1 MSFRAVTAQRVAIA
15 SMGISA
21 MLAALKLTV
30 GWMASSTAVFA
41 DGLESVGDVVASGV
55 VLFGLT
61 MAARPPDDD
70 HPYGHGRLETLSGFT
85 LGWMLVL
92 AGAAIA
98 IGSMRLVYVQHEPP
112 KAYAIWA
119 MVASVAVKSGL
130 AAFKFQFAKRTRSD
144 GLRADAFND
153 SIDIVS
159 GLVALTAL
167 GLTIYDPQRF
177 LIADHLGGLGVG
189 VIVIFLGM
197 TVVRD
202 TSLHLMD
209 TMPEPG
215 MLDEIRA
222 VALSVPGALGVEKIF
237 ARKTGLH
244 YHVDL
249 HLEVD
254 PELTVRDSH
263 EIASAV
269 RKQLRERVEWIADV
283 LVHVEPHGM

>member
-1 MSFRAVTAQRVAIA
+1 
-15 SMGISA
+15 
-21 MLAALKLTV
+21 
-30 GWMASSTAVFA
+30 
-41 DGLESVGDVVASGV
+41 
-55 VLFGLT
+55 
-61 MAARPPDDD
+61 
-70 HPYGHGRLETLSGFT
+70 
-85 LGWMLVL
+85 
-92 AGAAIA
+92 
-98 IGSMRLVYVQHEPP
+98 VQHEPP

-119 MVASVAVKSGL
+119 MVASVAVKSAL
-130 AAFKFQFAKRTRSD
+130 AAFKFQYARRTRSE
-144 GLRADAFND
+144 GLRADALND

-159 GLVALTAL
+159 GLIALTAL
-167 GLTIYDPQRF
+167 SLTLYDPRRF

-197 TVVRD
+197 KVVRD
-202 TSLHLMD
+202 TSLQLMD

-215 MLDEIRA
+215 MLAEIRA
-222 VALSVPGALGVEKIF
+222 VAVSVPGALGVEKIF

-254 PELTVRDSH
+254 SDLSVRDSH

-269 RKQLRERVEWIADV
+269 RKQLRERIDWIADV